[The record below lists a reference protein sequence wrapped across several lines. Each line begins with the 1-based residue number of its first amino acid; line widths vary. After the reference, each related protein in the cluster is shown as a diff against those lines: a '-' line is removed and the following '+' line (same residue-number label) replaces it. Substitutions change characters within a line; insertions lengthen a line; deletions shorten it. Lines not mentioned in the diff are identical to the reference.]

1 MPPLTPRRCA
11 WLDAEFGPKDNGRKR
26 QSAGAPTEQIWQH
39 TLAAARWKVTAAN
52 RHHERQF
59 SVALIF
65 QRAMDEPEA
74 HDHQGAERQ
83 AHENIHHH
91 TSSLQPVTM
100 IPAL

>member
-1 MPPLTPRRCA
+1 
-11 WLDAEFGPKDNGRKR
+11 
-26 QSAGAPTEQIWQH
+26 
-39 TLAAARWKVTAAN
+39 
-52 RHHERQF
+52 
-59 SVALIF
+59 
-65 QRAMDEPEA
+65 MDEPEA